1 MSNLLGAPAKR
12 RRSLFRSATLVTFGE
27 AGITSTPLHKQKRRR
42 RTSKRWRPFERMLR
56 RFSTAQ
62 GTAASEYLDRH
73 QRSSRR
79 KKNGWLKD
87 LRKNASKAGRRGLKK
102 LKFRILS

>member
-1 MSNLLGAPAKR
+1 MANVLNAPAKR
-12 RRSLFRSATLVTFGE
+12 RRSLFRSVTLVTFGE
-27 AGITSTPLHKQKRRR
+27 AGTTSTPLHKQKRRR

-56 RFSTAQ
+56 RVSTAQ
-62 GTAASEYLDRH
+62 ATAAGEYLGRH

-79 KKNGWLKD
+79 KRNGWLKD
-87 LRKNASKAGRRGLKK
+87 LGKNASKAGRRGFKK

>member
-1 MSNLLGAPAKR
+1 MPTSSNAAPKR

-27 AGITSTPLHKQKRRR
+27 QGAMSTPLHRQKKRR

-62 GTAASEYLDRH
+62 ATAAGEYLDRH

-87 LRKNASKAGRRGLKK
+87 LRKNTSKAGRRGFKK